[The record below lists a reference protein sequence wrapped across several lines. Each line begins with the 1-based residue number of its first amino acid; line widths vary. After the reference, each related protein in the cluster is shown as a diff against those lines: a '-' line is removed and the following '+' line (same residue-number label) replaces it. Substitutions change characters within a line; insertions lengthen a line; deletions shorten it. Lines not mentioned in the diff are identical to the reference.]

1 MGRVPLVSS
10 PKQIE
15 LLEEHR
21 KVKRLIK
28 HLEKKHLKGKRERG
42 RDK

>member
-1 MGRVPLVSS
+1 MGRVPIPS

-21 KVKRLIK
+21 KVKRLIERLEDK
-28 HLEKKHLKGKRERG
+28 YLKVKREKK
-42 RDK
+42 

>member
-1 MGRVPLVSS
+1 MGRVPIPS
-10 PKQIE
+10 PKQME

-28 HLEKKHLKGKRERG
+28 HLEKKHLKAKR
-42 RDK
+42 KKK

>member
-1 MGRVPLVSS
+1 MGRVPIPS

-28 HLEKKHLKGKRERG
+28 HLGEKHLKAKGEK
-42 RDK
+42 K